1 MMTRTR
7 WRWAATAVPLG
18 AVLIWA
24 TTSAIGQSGL
34 SAQAGQTVT
43 SIGTAKGEWPTYGG
57 NLASMRYSPADQI
70 NADNFNKLEV
80 AWHFNTE
87 ALGPRPETQLQG
99 TPLMVN
105 GIIYATAG
113 TRRAAV
119 ALDAATGEMIWM
131 HSENEGKRGESAP
144 RQLSGPRPVVL
155 DRRQGRRSHPLR
167 HARLS
172 DGRAQREDRREG
184 FDLRREGHD
193 RSEAGRRSGD
203 GSGHG

>member
-18 AVLIWA
+18 AVLLWA

-57 NLASMRYSPADQI
+57 NLASMRYSPVDQI

-119 ALDAATGEMIWM
+119 ALDGDGRDDLDAQRERGQARRIRAA
-131 HSENEGKRGESAP
+131 SAV
-144 RQLSGPRPVVL
+144 RPRPVVL
-155 DRRQGRRSHPLR
+155 DRRQGRRPHPLR

-172 DGRAQREDRREG
+172 DGRPQREDRREG